1 MEELPKKS
9 TIAVVGNLARFLEP
23 VDASIYSL
31 RAENNVLDIYTNDKA
46 LQDQL
51 IIEFQEHLRDYFEPS
66 NQLINARD
74 DGHVIFANKLPHKK
88 YQYKVFLL
96 AHKANEEEKKDY
108 IVWLEKQQQ
117 KIKISGAVKDW
128 FFRTKWN
135 WDRRYVYVENEQ
147 MLLMMKLKN
156 PEVMGTIYRYVLYD
170 K

>member
-9 TIAVVGNLARFLEP
+9 TIAVVGDLARFLEP

-31 RAENNVLDIYTNDKA
+31 RSENNVLDIYTNDKA

-66 NQLINARD
+66 NQLINAQD

-96 AHKANEEEKKDY
+96 AHKANDEEKKDY

-117 KIKISGAVKDW
+117 KIKISNAVKDW

-156 PEVMGTIYRYVLYD
+156 PEIMGTIYRYVLYD